1 MGESLNFE
9 FLRKHRRELADLGGF
24 AETYVFSDPSSSL
37 VKLRQLAE
45 SVVQKIYSDLKLQR
59 PYAANLNDLL
69 NEDAFRHA
77 VPPVVLSKIHSIRIL
92 GNKAAHGDHCSDR
105 DALSALQQ
113 AFDLGRWL
121 YVTFYKGK
129 PAECGNFKQ
138 PPSVS
143 KIEQTEAQ
151 KKQLEAKGVAQEAE
165 IQSLLA
171 ALEAERN
178 KISAQAQ
185 DINELQ
191 TVLDAGNRAAASLH
205 FDEASTRK
213 QLLDALLIE
222 AGWSVDPN
230 GKSNDSVAQELE
242 VDKQPTTTGKGYVD
256 YVLWGDDGKPLAVV
270 EAKKTAV
277 SPQRGQTQAKLYAD
291 SLEAKYDQRPVIFY
305 SNGFETYIWNDALS
319 EPPRRIYGFYSK
331 ESLQYLL
338 FKRSERQP
346 LETIA
351 PDPRIAGRLYQ
362 IEAIKRVCER
372 FSGNHRRSLI
382 VQATGT
388 GKTRVA
394 ISLCDTLVRAKW
406 AKRILFLCDRREL
419 RKQALNTFKEFLP
432 GEPRTVVNSETHKDR
447 SKRIYL
453 ATYPAMMKCMQSFDV
468 GFFDLIIADESHR
481 SIYNRYRDLFYY
493 FDALQVGLTATPVQF
508 ISRNT
513 YKMFGCEDK
522 DPTSYFSFEQAI
534 SHKPPYLVPFEV
546 VTHTTAF
553 LRKGIKYSEMTEQQ
567 RRELE
572 DQLEDASTVEFD
584 ENDVDRQIFNKD
596 TNRAI
601 IRNLMENGIR
611 DGSGNRLGKS
621 IVFAR
626 NHEHALLLQQMFD
639 EMYPQYGGHFCQV
652 IDNYDPR
659 AEHLID
665 DFKGI
670 GSNANLTIAI
680 SVDMLDTGIDI
691 PAVVNLVFAKPVKS
705 YVKFWQMIGRGT
717 RLCENLFG
725 PGKHKQAFRIFD
737 HWNNFEYFDEHY
749 KPVEPPKHKSV
760 LQRVFEAK
768 ITLAEVA
775 LGKGSLEA
783 FDLGIKQMA
792 EDMAALPETT
802 VSIKEKWRE
811 IKSIQQG
818 NTLKSFAAAT
828 CNALKNDIA
837 PLMQWRDSHGYD
849 EAYGF
854 DLLVTLLQVELLRGS
869 ASFSDLKDK
878 VMDAVSELPI
888 NINQVREKIEL
899 INRVKSSAFWIT
911 PTTASLE
918 NMRSELRGIM
928 RYRQART
935 GDASLPTPIIDV
947 KEDVS
952 QIQSR
957 PYQPKLEGLQ
967 LVAYR
972 KRAEEVLQELFNTV
986 PVLQKIRRAEAV
998 SEKDIDSLC
1007 SLVMMQ
1013 KPDVDLRKLA
1023 KFYPEMSGNVVVL
1036 VRSIIGLEPDA
1047 VGARFEQFVQK
1058 HASLTAKQTQ
1068 FLQQLKN
1075 HISQNGG
1082 IELDD
1087 LYEAPFTHIDSDGLD
1102 GVFPNEWLAHDLIKI
1117 ITTFTPNPDQKQ
1129 APP

>member
-1 MGESLNFE
+1 MVESLNFE

-45 SVVQKIYSDLKLQR
+45 AVVQGIYSDLKLQR
-59 PYAANLNDLL
+59 PYSANLNDLL
-69 NEDAFRHA
+69 NEDAFRRA
-77 VPPVVLSKIHSIRIL
+77 VPHVVLNKIHSIRIL
-92 GNKAAHGDHCSDR
+92 GNKAAHGDYCSDR

-113 AFDLGRWL
+113 AFDLVRWL

-129 PAECGNFKQ
+129 PADCDNFKQ
-138 PPSVS
+138 PASIS

-151 KKQLEAKGVAQEAE
+151 KKQLEAKLAAQEAE
-165 IQSLLA
+165 MQALLA
-171 ALEAERN
+171 TLEAERSKVN
-178 KISAQAQ
+178 AQAQ
-185 DINELQ
+185 DIDELQ
-191 TVLDAGNRAAASLH
+191 AVLEAGNKAAESLN

-213 QLLDALLIE
+213 QLIDAMLIE
-222 AGWSVDPN
+222 VGWSVDPN
-230 GKSNDSVAQELE
+230 GKSNESVAQELE

-291 SLEAKYDQRPVIFY
+291 SLEAKYGQRPVIFY

-331 ESLQYLL
+331 DSLQYLL
-338 FKRSERQP
+338 FKRIERQP

-351 PDPRIAGRLYQ
+351 PDPKIAGRMYQ

-406 AKRILFLCDRREL
+406 AKRILFLCDRKEL

-447 SKRIYL
+447 NKRIYL

-493 FDALQVGLTATPVQF
+493 FDSLQVGLTATPVQF

-513 YKMFGCEDK
+513 YKMFGCEDQ

-534 SHKPPYLVPFEV
+534 NHKPPYLVPFEV
-546 VTHTTAF
+546 VTHTTGF
-553 LRKGIKYSEMTEQQ
+553 LRKGIKYSEMSEQQ
-567 RRELE
+567 RLELE
-572 DQLEDASTVEFD
+572 DQLEDATTVEF
-584 ENDVDRQIFNKD
+584 EETDVDRQIFNKD

-611 DGSGNRLGKS
+611 DASGNRSGKS

-626 NHEHALLLQQMFD
+626 SHNHAMLLQEMFD
-639 EMYPQYGGHFCQV
+639 EMYPQYGGRFCQV

-659 AEHLID
+659 AEQLID

-670 GSNANLTIAI
+670 GSNPDLTIAI

-725 PGKHKQAFRIFD
+725 LGKHKQAFRIFD
-737 HWNNFEYFDEHY
+737 HWNNFEFFDEHY
-749 KPVEPPKHKSV
+749 KPVEPSKHKSL

-768 ITLAEVA
+768 ITLTEMA
-775 LGKGSLEA
+775 LDKGNLGA
-783 FDLGIKQMA
+783 FDLGIKQMS
-792 EDMAALPETT
+792 EDIAALPETS

-818 NTLKSFAAAT
+818 ETLKSFAAAT
-828 CNALKNDIA
+828 RNALKNDVA
-837 PLMQWRDSHGYD
+837 PLMQWRDSRGND
-849 EAYGF
+849 ESYSF
-854 DLLVTLLQVELLRGS
+854 DLLVTSLQVEMLRGS
-869 ASFSDLKDK
+869 ASFADLKDK
-878 VMDAVSELPI
+878 VIDAVSDLTI
-888 NINQVREKIEL
+888 NINQVREKIDL
-899 INRVKSSAFWIT
+899 INRVKSSEFWAA
-911 PTTASLE
+911 PTTTSLE

-928 RYRQART
+928 KYRRT
-935 GDASLPTPIIDV
+935 QTGGGSLPAPIIDV

-952 QIQSR
+952 QIQSN

-972 KRAEEVLQELFNTV
+972 KRVEEVLQQLFNTA

-998 SEKDIDSLC
+998 SEKDIESLC
-1007 SLVMMQ
+1007 SLVLTQ
-1013 KPDVDLRKLA
+1013 HPDVDLYKLA
-1023 KFYPEMSGNVVVL
+1023 KFYPEMSGNLVVL
-1036 VRSIIGLEPDA
+1036 VRSIIGLDSEA

-1058 HASLTAKQTQ
+1058 HPSLTAKQTQ

-1075 HISQNGG
+1075 HIAQNGG

-1087 LYEAPFTHIDSDGLD
+1087 LYEPPFTLIDSDGFD
-1102 GVFPNEWLAHDLIKI
+1102 GVFPNESLANDLISI
-1117 ITTFTPNPDQKQ
+1117 ITTFTPQQYQKQ
-1129 APP
+1129 AYQ